1 MRRAPLLLLLLLA
14 RLAAQGDDA
23 VALPP
28 FLVEAQVK
36 GRPWRHGEAMGY
48 EILSRCSDGTTRR
61 VVEAHHR
68 LHELLGEVLPPS
80 LRWHS
85 AVPRSLILFDEELQP
100 ASSQEV
106 VRRLLQPGLNGVPDE
121 PAPSGPRGIRL
132 PEPGRRYN
140 FLPNLRLWD
149 RDALAVFMIVRRDD
163 FEADRLSLTLDYVR
177 FLVTQRVPALPG
189 WFVAGFLT
197 LYQRVAF
204 EDGELVFPALDWPFP
219 PAVEGAPAVAAFE
232 DLVQPR
238 LPPTADPASV
248 AARRRWLAEVA
259 LLVRWGLEADRG
271 AHRAGLWRLVERG
284 AVEGYSAELCRE
296 CLGLEPAQV
305 REKLIAYLPR
315 ASGQP
320 ARFAPPRRARWPA
333 FALTEASE
341 LDVARLK
348 GDWERLEVPYVREI
362 SPALAPRYLEQAR
375 RTLRRAYD
383 RGVRDARLLEVMG
396 LCEIDAGEHQAGAE
410 LLESAAALGRLR
422 PRAAAE
428 LGRVRLTARQGEVGG
443 GKLDA
448 DALATVLEPLFA
460 ARALAPPLVEVYERI
475 GEAWAAAAVRPTR
488 GHLAVL
494 LEGVRLFPRQAAL
507 ILRAAELHLE
517 HGYAEEAEALLA
529 AAERVA
535 EDPATRD
542 RVGALRARLPAPR
555 D

>member
-1 MRRAPLLLLLLLA
+1 VRRAPLLLLLLLA
-14 RLAAQGDDA
+14 RLAAQGDEA

-28 FLVEAQVK
+28 FLVEAQIK
-36 GRPWRHGEAMGY
+36 GRPWRHGEAMGF
-48 EILSRCSDGTTRR
+48 EILSRCPDGTTRR

-106 VRRLLQPGLNGVPDE
+106 VRRLLQPVPGVAADE
-121 PAPSGPRGIRL
+121 PPAPGPRGLRL
-132 PEPGRRYN
+132 PDPARRFN

-149 RDALAVFMIVRRDD
+149 RDALAIFMIVRRDD

-177 FLVTQRVPALPG
+177 FLVTQRAPALPG

-204 EDGELVFPALDWPFP
+204 EDGELVFPALEWTFP
-219 PAVEGAPAVAAFE
+219 PAAAGAPAVAAIE
-232 DLVQPR
+232 DLVLPR
-238 LPPTADPASV
+238 LPPTADPAAV
-248 AARRRWLAEVA
+248 AARRRWLAEAA
-259 LLVRWGLEADRG
+259 LFVRWGLEADRG
-271 AHRAGLWRLVERG
+271 AHRAGLWRLAERG
-284 AVEGYSAELCRE
+284 ALEGYSPELFRE
-296 CLGLEPAQV
+296 CLGLEPAQA
-305 REKLIAYLPR
+305 RERLAAYLPR
-315 ASGQP
+315 AISQP
-320 ARFAPPRRARWPA
+320 ARFAPPRWTRLPA
-333 FALTEASE
+333 FPLADASE

-383 RGVRDARLLEVMG
+383 RGVRDARLLEVMA
-396 LCEIDAGEHQAGAE
+396 LCELDAGAEEAGAE
-410 LLESAAALGRLR
+410 LLESAATLGRLR

-428 LGRVRLTARQGEVGG
+428 LGRVRLAARRREAEGG
-443 GKLDA
+443 RLDA
-448 DALATVLEPLFA
+448 DTLATVLEPLFA

-494 LEGVRLFPRQAAL
+494 LEGVRLFPRQTAL
-507 ILRAAELHLE
+507 VLRAAELHLE
-517 HGYAEEAEALLA
+517 HGYPEEGASLLD
-529 AAERVA
+529 AAERLT
-535 EDPATRD
+535 EEPATRA
-542 RVGALRARLPAPR
+542 RIAALRAGIPAAR
-555 D
+555 

>member
-1 MRRAPLLLLLLLA
+1 VRRAPLLLLLLLA
-14 RLAAQGDDA
+14 RLAAQGDEA

-48 EILSRCSDGTTRR
+48 EILSRCPDGTTRR

-68 LHELLGEVLPPS
+68 LHELLGEVLPPA

-121 PAPSGPRGIRL
+121 PAPGPRGIRL

-219 PAVEGAPAVAAFE
+219 PAAEGALAVAALE

-238 LPPTADPASV
+238 LPPSADPAAV

-271 AHRAGLWRLVERG
+271 AHRAGLWRLVERS
-284 AVEGYSAELCRE
+284 AVEGYSAELFRE

-305 REKLIAYLPR
+305 REKLAAYLPR
-315 ASGQP
+315 ALAQP
-320 ARFAPPRRARWPA
+320 ARFTPPRRARLPA

-348 GDWERLEVPYVREI
+348 GDWERLEVPYVRAI

-383 RGVRDARLLEVMG
+383 RGVRDARLLEVMA
-396 LCEIDAGEHQAGAE
+396 LCEIDAGADQAGAE
-410 LLESAAALGRLR
+410 FLESAAALGPLR

-428 LGRVRLTARQGEVGG
+428 LGRLRLAARQGEVGG
-443 GKLDA
+443 GKLDP
-448 DALATVLEPLFA
+448 DALTTVLEPLFA
-460 ARALAPPLVEVYERI
+460 ARALEPPLVEVYERI
-475 GEAWAAAAVRPTR
+475 GDAWAAAAVRPTR
-488 GHLAVL
+488 RHLAVL

-507 ILRAAELHLE
+507 VLRVAELHLE
-517 HGYAEEAEALLA
+517 HGYTEEAEVLLG
-529 AAERVA
+529 AAEKVA
-535 EDPATRD
+535 EDPAARA
-542 RVGALRARLPAPR
+542 RVAALRAGLPPVR
-555 D
+555 

>member
-1 MRRAPLLLLLLLA
+1 VHRSPLLLLLLLA
-14 RLAAQGDDA
+14 RLAAQGDEA

-28 FLVEAQVK
+28 FLVEAQIK

-48 EILSRCSDGTTRR
+48 EILSRCADGTTRR

-68 LHELLGEVLPPS
+68 LHELLGEVLPPA

-85 AVPRSLILFDEELQP
+85 SVPRSLILFDEELQP

-106 VRRLLQPGLNGVPDE
+106 VRRLLQPGLAGVPDDP
-121 PAPSGPRGIRL
+121 PAPGPRGIRL

-149 RDALAVFMIVRRDD
+149 RDAMAVFMIVRRDD

-197 LYQRVAF
+197 LFQRVSF
-204 EDGELVFPALDWPFP
+204 EDGELMFPALDWLFP
-219 PAVEGAPAVAAFE
+219 PAAEGAAAVAAIE
-232 DLVQPR
+232 DLVLPR
-238 LPPTADPASV
+238 LPPTADPAS
-248 AARRRWLAEVA
+248 AAVRRRWLAEVA
-259 LLVRWGLEADRG
+259 LFVRWGLEADRG

-284 AVEGYSAELCRE
+284 ALEGYSAELFRE
-296 CLGLEPAQV
+296 CLGLEPVQA
-305 REKLIAYLPR
+305 REKLAAYLPR
-315 ASGQP
+315 AISQP
-320 ARFAPPRRARWPA
+320 ARFALPRSARPPA
-333 FALTEASE
+333 FPLTEASE

-362 SPALAPRYLEQAR
+362 SPTLAPRYLEQAR

-383 RGVRDARLLEVMG
+383 RGVRDARLLEVMA
-396 LCEIDAGEHQAGAE
+396 LCELDAGAEEAGAE

-428 LGRVRLTARQGEVGG
+428 LGRVRLAARRAEAEG

-448 DALATVLEPLFA
+448 DRLATVLEPLFS

-475 GEAWAAAAVRPTR
+475 GEAWATAAVRPTR

-494 LEGVRLFPRQAAL
+494 LEGVRLFPRQTAL
-507 ILRAAELHLE
+507 VLRAAELHLE
-517 HGYAEEAEALLA
+517 HGYAEEGASLLD

-535 EDPATRD
+535 DDPTARA
-542 RVGALRARLPAPR
+542 RIIALRAGLPPTR
-555 D
+555 

>member
-14 RLAAQGDDA
+14 QLAAQGDEA

-28 FLVEAQVK
+28 FLVEAQIQ
-36 GRPWRHGEAMGY
+36 GRPWRHGEAMGF
-48 EILSRCSDGTTRR
+48 EILSRCPDGTTRR

-106 VRRLLQPGLNGVPDE
+106 VRRLLQPVPGGAADE
-121 PAPSGPRGIRL
+121 PPAPGPRGLRL
-132 PEPGRRYN
+132 PEPTRRLN

-149 RDALAVFMIVRRDD
+149 RDALAIFMIVRRDD

-177 FLVTQRVPALPG
+177 FLVTQRAPALPG

-204 EDGELVFPALDWPFP
+204 EDGELVFPALEWTFP
-219 PAVEGAPAVAAFE
+219 PAVAAIE
-232 DLVQPR
+232 DLVLPR
-238 LPPTADPASV
+238 LPPTADPAAV
-248 AARRRWLAEVA
+248 AARRRWLAEAA
-259 LLVRWGLEADRG
+259 LFVRWGLEADRG

-284 AVEGYSAELCRE
+284 ALEGYSAELFRE
-296 CLGLEPAQV
+296 CLGLEPAQA
-305 REKLIAYLPR
+305 RERLAAYLPR
-315 ASGQP
+315 AISQP
-320 ARFAPPRRARWPA
+320 ARFAPPRRTRLPA
-333 FALTEASE
+333 FPLADASE

-362 SPALAPRYLEQAR
+362 SPTLAPRYLEQAR

-383 RGVRDARLLEVMG
+383 RGVRDARLLEVMA
-396 LCEIDAGEHQAGAE
+396 LCELDAGAEEAGAE

-428 LGRVRLTARQGEVGG
+428 LGRVRLAARRREAEGG
-443 GKLDA
+443 RLDA
-448 DALATVLEPLFA
+448 DTLATVLEPLFA
-460 ARALAPPLVEVYERI
+460 ARALSPPLVEVYERI

-494 LEGVRLFPRQAAL
+494 LEGVRLFPRQTAL
-507 ILRAAELHLE
+507 VLRAAELHLE
-517 HGYAEEAEALLA
+517 HGYPEEGASLLD
-529 AAERVA
+529 AAERLT
-535 EDPATRD
+535 EEPATRA
-542 RVGALRARLPAPR
+542 RIAALRAGTPVAR
-555 D
+555 